1 MNYSAY
7 NDSDFTDL
15 PEEEY
20 KVILLL
26 KRRVSRAVLAAA
38 VSPES
43 IRDVEYKKALEMI
56 TKKYPFISFDCVHG
70 DTECCELYAT
80 TKYYL
85 KVVLS

>member
-38 VSPES
+38 VSPQS
-43 IRDVEYKKALEMI
+43 IRDVEDEKAL
-56 TKKYPFISFDCVHG
+56 
-70 DTECCELYAT
+70 
-80 TKYYL
+80 
-85 KVVLS
+85 